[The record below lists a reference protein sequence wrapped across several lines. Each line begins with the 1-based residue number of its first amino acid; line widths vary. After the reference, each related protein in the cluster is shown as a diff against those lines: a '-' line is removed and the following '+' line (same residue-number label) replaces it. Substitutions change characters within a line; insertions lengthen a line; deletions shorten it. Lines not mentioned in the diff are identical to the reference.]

1 LKYGRRNDGVS
12 VAISVRLKPRAGRRA
27 VRVCGRLDLEV
38 SVTSP
43 PVDNRANE
51 QLVEF
56 LADVLGVGKTSL
68 SIIKGGHSRNKVIK
82 VSGMTEADVERALG
96 KIADVQ

>member
-1 LKYGRRNDGVS
+1 MATID
-12 VAISVRLKPRAGRRA
+12 VRLKPRASRCA
-27 VRVCGRLDLEV
+27 MKICGPRSVEV

-51 QLVEF
+51 HLVEF

-68 SIIKGGHSRNKVIK
+68 SIIKGGHSRNKVVDVAGLTETEIEQAL
-82 VSGMTEADVERALG
+82 VSYGGHNA
-96 KIADVQ
+96 

>member
-1 LKYGRRNDGVS
+1 MKICGPRS
-12 VAISVRLKPRAGRRA
+12 V
-27 VRVCGRLDLEV
+27 EV

-51 QLVEF
+51 HLVEF

-68 SIIKGGHSRNKVIK
+68 SIIKGGHSRNKV
-82 VSGMTEADVERALG
+82 VDVAGLTEMEIMESLG
-96 KIADVQ
+96 KIANV

>member
-1 LKYGRRNDGVS
+1 MATID
-12 VAISVRLKPRAGRRA
+12 VRLKPRASRCA
-27 VRVCGRLDLEV
+27 IKVCGPGSVEV

-51 QLVEF
+51 QLIEF

-68 SIIKGGHSRNKVIK
+68 SIIKGGHSRNKIIDVA
-82 VSGMTEADVERALG
+82 GLTETEIEESLG
-96 KIADVQ
+96 KIANV

>member
-1 LKYGRRNDGVS
+1 VK
-12 VAISVRLKPRAGRRA
+12 
-27 VRVCGRLDLEV
+27 VCGSRDLEV

-51 QLVEF
+51 QLVEL

-68 SIIKGGHSRNKVIK
+68 SIIKGGHSRNKAVA
-82 VSGMTEADVERALG
+82 VSGMAEADVERALE
-96 KIADVQ
+96 KIKK